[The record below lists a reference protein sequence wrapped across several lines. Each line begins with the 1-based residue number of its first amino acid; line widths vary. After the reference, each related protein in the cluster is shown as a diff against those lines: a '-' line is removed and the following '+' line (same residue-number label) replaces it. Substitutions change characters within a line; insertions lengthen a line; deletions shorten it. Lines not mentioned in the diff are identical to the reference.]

1 MVVPNQAMFGFIVLL
16 PNEILLNKDTD
27 KCTCTLII
35 KERFFEGIH
44 MQSRFLQILLS
55 IIKFSKTKIRI
66 NTYTEKYVLLVR
78 IEAVQIRFSNFPAPS
93 NLMRLGLST
102 DCLSKRMIGDI
113 LHSSNEKKK
122 VVFFINIILVVFYD
136 YSTISHT
143 YIL

>member
-16 PNEILLNKDTD
+16 PNEILLNKATD
-27 KCTCTLII
+27 KFTCTLII

-55 IIKFSKTKIRI
+55 IIKLSKTKIRI

-93 NLMRLGLST
+93 NLMRFGLST

-113 LHSSNEKKK
+113 LHSSNEEKK
-122 VVFFINIILVVFYD
+122 VVFLLILFW
-136 YSTISHT
+136 
-143 YIL
+143 

>member
-55 IIKFSKTKIRI
+55 IITFSKTKIRI

-93 NLMRLGLST
+93 NLMRFGLST

-113 LHSSNEKKK
+113 LHSSNEEKK
-122 VVFFINIILVVFYD
+122 VVFFINIILVVFM
-136 YSTISHT
+136 I
-143 YIL
+143 ILQ

>member
-1 MVVPNQAMFGFIVLL
+1 MVIPNQAMFGFIVLL

-93 NLMRLGLST
+93 NLMRFGLST
-102 DCLSKRMIGDI
+102 DCLSNSMTGDI
-113 LHSSNEKKK
+113 LHSSNEEKK
-122 VVFFINIILVVFYD
+122 VVFLLILFW
-136 YSTISHT
+136 
-143 YIL
+143 